1 MSVSK
6 TTGGKTVNIVKNLP
20 RITLANLRPNPGAK
34 KAEKHRGRGMHGGNR
49 SGRGHKGERQRGNRP
64 RLGFEGGQTPFYLI
78 IPKYG
83 YNANHSRRPQYP
95 PLSLRRLQYLIDLG
109 RVDPTQPID
118 LTQLVN
124 SRGVTVQPLKRDY
137 GIQLIDEGADM
148 FCAKVNLEVQVA
160 SEKAIAAVERNGGVI
175 TTSYYD
181 PRSLQVLIKP
191 VPFFLSGQPIPKRLL
206 PGEDLLP
213 YYTDASN
220 RGYLAEHDKI
230 QAARLALAKKYGYSL
245 PDITTD
251 MMFEMLA
258 QRKDPRQIFFGL
270 SPGWVV
276 NMADMKILKP
286 KDDKV
291 LQYYGS

>member
-6 TTGGKTVNIVKNLP
+6 TTAGKTIDIVKNLP

-34 KAEKHRGRGMHGGNR
+34 KDEKRRGRGLHGGNR

-83 YNANHSRRPQYP
+83 YNADHSRRPQYP
-95 PLSLRRLQYLIDLG
+95 PLTLRRLQYLIDLG
-109 RVDPTQPID
+109 RIDPTLPID

-124 SRGVTVQPLKRDY
+124 ARGVTIQPLKRDH
-137 GIQLIDEGADM
+137 GVQLTDEGADI
-148 FCAKVNLEVQVA
+148 FCATVNLEVQVA

-191 VPFFLSGQPIPKRLL
+191 VPFLMSGEPIPKRLL

-220 RGYLAEHDKI
+220 RGYLSDPA
-230 QAARLALAKKYGYSL
+230 QVRAARVRLAQKYGYRL
-245 PDITTD
+245 PDVGAD
-251 MMFEMLA
+251 ERFEMLA

-270 SPGWVV
+270 DPGWVV
-276 NMADMKILKP
+276 NMADKKILKP
-286 KDDKV
+286 TDDRV
-291 LQYYGS
+291 LRYYGS

>member
-1 MSVSK
+1 
-6 TTGGKTVNIVKNLP
+6 
-20 RITLANLRPNPGAK
+20 
-34 KAEKHRGRGMHGGNR
+34 MHGGNR

-124 SRGVTVQPLKRDY
+124 SRAVTIQPQKRDY
-137 GIQLIDEGADM
+137 GVQLVDEGADI

-160 SEKAIAAVERNGGVI
+160 SEEAIAAVERNGGVI

-191 VPFFLSGQPIPKRLL
+191 VPFFMSGQPIPKRLL
-206 PGEDLLP
+206 PGEELLP
-213 YYTDASN
+213 YYTDANN
-220 RGYLAEHDKI
+220 RGYLVDRDQI

-251 MMFEMLA
+251 KLFEMLA

-270 SPGWVV
+270 SAGWVV
-276 NMADMKILKP
+276 NMGEKKIFKP
-286 KDDKV
+286 TDEKV
-291 LQYYGS
+291 LQYYSS